1 MSVLDG
7 YFKWAVVT
15 RPLKNIEL
23 MTSAFV
29 FEHDAI
35 AFARSLPE
43 SSKPFL
49 RWIGFGLPP
58 DMEGVTDSPT
68 YL

>member
-1 MSVLDG
+1 MTPDG
-7 YFKWAVVT
+7 YFKWACVV
-15 RPLKNIEL
+15 RLYHGVEL
-23 MTSAFV
+23 MTAKFV
-29 FEHDAI
+29 FEHQAI

-49 RWIGFGLPP
+49 RWIGHGLPP
-58 DMEGVTDSPT
+58 DEPGVTDSPT